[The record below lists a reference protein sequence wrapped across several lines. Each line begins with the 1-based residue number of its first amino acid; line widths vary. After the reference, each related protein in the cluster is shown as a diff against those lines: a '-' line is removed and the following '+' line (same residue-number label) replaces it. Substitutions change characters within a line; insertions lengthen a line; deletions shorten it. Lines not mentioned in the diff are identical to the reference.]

1 MNTVDTNLPRP
12 ARDAG
17 IYRKRVDSI
26 AITAA
31 IITICNP
38 IHVGGWAALQQCPES
53 CDPCDDLNDHG
64 RRPFRLFRLRVSL
77 VKDIDMSDI
86 DAMHMSDIDGT
97 AMNDIWPWCIVHKS

>member
-26 AITAA
+26 AITAV

-38 IHVGGWAALQQCPES
+38 IHVGDWAALQQCPEMTRTALIELGLWGGSGS
-53 CDPCDDLNDHG
+53 C
-64 RRPFRLFRLRVSL
+64 
-77 VKDIDMSDI
+77 I
-86 DAMHMSDIDGT
+86 
-97 AMNDIWPWCIVHKS
+97 

>member
-38 IHVGGWAALQQCPES
+38 IHVGDWAALQQCTES

-64 RRPFRLFRLRVSL
+64 MHAAIPMLFRLRVSL
-77 VKDIDMSDI
+77 VTDIDMSDSEV
-86 DAMHMSDIDGT
+86 MSDIDGT
-97 AMNDIWPWCIVHKS
+97 AMNDI